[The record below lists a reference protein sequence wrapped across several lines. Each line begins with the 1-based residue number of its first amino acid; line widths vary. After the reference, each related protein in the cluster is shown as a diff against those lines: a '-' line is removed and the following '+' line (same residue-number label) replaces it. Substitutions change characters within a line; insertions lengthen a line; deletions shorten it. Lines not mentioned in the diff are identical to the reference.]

1 MFQRLLCLRDS
12 INLDLI
18 AVFLWN
24 GNIAEKSFV
33 YFFQQNLF
41 LQISK
46 HSSVQVL
53 KILTVSTLKNS
64 QWSVTLKNK
73 CKQLRHHVSNEIK
86 NRTNLNENI
95 LRLKQAK
102 FNTYS

>member
-1 MFQRLLCLRDS
+1 MFHRLLCLRDS
-12 INLDLI
+12 INLDPI

-24 GNIAEKSFV
+24 GNIAEKPFV

-46 HSSVQVL
+46 RSSVQVS

-64 QWSVTLKNK
+64 QSSVTLKSE

-86 NRTNLNENI
+86 NRTDSNENI

-102 FNTYS
+102 FKTYS